1 MPFRTLVVAGLAV
14 GVGACAPQPEEG
26 VGGAARRDS
35 AGVAI
40 VDNAAPDAPFAGGAA
55 HIADLMT
62 PDSALTALPWGVA
75 VDPTTGRIHVAD
87 VTGARV
93 AVFDASGAFV
103 EALGR
108 AGEGPG
114 EFRGVSALTL
124 APGRALVALDA
135 RRGVLSRWSPEGAF
149 EGEERLPA
157 SYWGPGFA
165 VGEGGAAD
173 WFATVGSVT
182 ADLSMDQTLAVH
194 TPGGAEPVHV
204 VRRELSLMELP
215 CASMPAPKVFAPD
228 VVWASRGDTLWFVNG
243 AGFRIDAFARGAV
256 FASVRRAAAP
266 AIPVTRGMAMA
277 SLSFG
282 PGPYGSLMR
291 QCGVS
296 AGEVVDA
303 TGYEDVL
310 SPIVGFT
317 PDPAGG
323 LWVSRRVRG
332 LLPEVIDVMGAG
344 GEYLGTLDIPAIPV
358 GFASP
363 SRLVTVRPVLETGEV
378 RVSLYEVGTERRAAA
393 PGVVTAEAAG
403 ARGAQGGGVSG
414 GGGPSGGSAPRG
426 IGSVLRVTTQS
437 RAAAESAPPR
447 RPPEPNPAGLREF
460 RDCDFCPVMVEL
472 PPGGFEM
479 GRAEGEDRRLGLDRE
494 PKRPEFTR
502 ERERPRVQ
510 IEFGHRFAI
519 GKYEVTFDEWDRCV
533 AEGGCDYEPADRGW
547 GRGDRP
553 VVHVSLLD
561 VETYLAWL
569 REATGRP
576 YRLPGSAE
584 WEYAARAGTTT
595 ARWWGDEVGRGHAV
609 CDECGLEWEVGSTA
623 PTGSLPP
630 NPWGLHD
637 MLGNVSELVA
647 DCWTAT
653 YEEVPADGSPVREA
667 SPHWSDGRCL
677 RPTWRGGAFSYF
689 RWTVRSAWRSGGSI
703 LATAEERHAH
713 AQVGG
718 GTGFRVA
725 LTLDA
730 PLPNPAR

>member
-1 MPFRTLVVAGLAV
+1 MRLPTLVVAGLV
-14 GVGACAPQPEEG
+14 FGIGACAPGPEEG
-26 VGGAARRDS
+26 LGGLSRRDS

-40 VDNAAPDAPFAGGAA
+40 SDNESADAPFAGGAV

-75 VDPTTGRIHVAD
+75 ADPTAERIYVAD
-87 VTGARV
+87 MTGARV
-93 AVFDASGAFV
+93 AVFDGAGAFV

-114 EFRGVSALTL
+114 EFRGVSALAL
-124 APGRALVALDA
+124 APGGTLVALDA
-135 RRGVLSRWSPEGAF
+135 RRGVLSRWSRDGEFA
-149 EGEERLPA
+149 GEERLPA

-165 VGEGGAAD
+165 VGEGAAAD
-173 WFATVGSVT
+173 WFATVGSAT
-182 ADLSMDQTLAVH
+182 ADMSMDQTLAVH

-215 CASMPAPKVFAPD
+215 CVSMPAPKVFAPD
-228 VVWASRGDTLWFVNG
+228 AVWASRGDTLWFVNG
-243 AGFRIDAFARGAV
+243 DGFRIDGYARGEA

-266 AIPVTRGMAMA
+266 AIPVTRAMAMS

-291 QCGVS
+291 QCGVT
-296 AGEVVDA
+296 AAEVVDA
-303 TGYEDVL
+303 TGYEEVL

-323 LWVSRRVRG
+323 LWVSRRTDG
-332 LLPEVIDVMGAG
+332 LIPEVIDIFGAG
-344 GEYLGTLDIPAIPV
+344 GGYLGTLDIPAIPV
-358 GFASP
+358 GFVSP
-363 SRLVTVRPVLETGEV
+363 SRLVAVRPVMETGEI
-378 RVSLYEVGTERRAAA
+378 RVSLYEVGTGAS
-393 PGVVTAEAAG
+393 AAG
-403 ARGAQGGGVSG
+403 GSDARDGRGLA
-414 GGGPSGGSAPRG
+414 GGSPPAR
-426 IGSVLRVTTQS
+426 IGSVLRGGSRQS
-437 RAAAESAPPR
+437 SSAAASAPPR

-460 RDCDFCPVMVEL
+460 RDCDLCPVMVEM
-472 PPGGFEM
+472 PPGGFVM

-494 PKRPEFTR
+494 PDRPEFSR
-502 ERERPRVQ
+502 ERERPRVR

-533 AEGGCDYEPADRGW
+533 VAGGCDYRPEDRGW

-553 VVHVSLLD
+553 VIHVSYRD
-561 VETYLAWL
+561 AEMYLAWL
-569 REATGRP
+569 AEVTGRP
-576 YRLPGSAE
+576 YRLPSSAE

-595 ARWWGDEVGRGHAV
+595 ARWWGDEVGSGHAV
-609 CDECGLEWEVGSTA
+609 CEECGLEWEVGSTA

-637 MLGNVSELVA
+637 MLGNVSELAA
-647 DCWTAT
+647 DCWTST
-653 YEEVPADGSPVREA
+653 YDEVPTDGSPVREA
-667 SPHWSDGRCL
+667 SRHWSEGRCL

-689 RWTVRSAWRSGGSI
+689 RWTVRSAWRSGGGI

-713 AQVGG
+713 PQVGG

-730 PLPNPAR
+730 APSGAAR

>member
-1 MPFRTLVVAGLAV
+1 MRRDALMRFPGLFTAGFVLAI
-14 GVGACAPQPEEG
+14 GACAPGPEEG
-26 VGGAARRDS
+26 LGGMSRRDS

-40 VDNAAPDAPFAGGAA
+40 SDNEAADAPFAGGAV

-62 PDSALTALPWGVA
+62 PDSALTALPWGVVA
-75 VDPTTGRIHVAD
+75 DPTAERVYVAD

-93 AVFDASGAFV
+93 AVFDGAGAFV
-103 EALGR
+103 EELGR

-114 EFRGVSALTL
+114 EFRGVSALALT
-124 APGRALVALDA
+124 PEGTLVALDA
-135 RRGVLSRWSPEGAF
+135 RRGVLSRWSRDGGFA
-149 EGEERLPA
+149 GEERLPA
-157 SYWGPGFA
+157 NYWGPGFA
-165 VGEGGAAD
+165 VGEGEAAD
-173 WFATVGSVT
+173 WFATVGSAT
-182 ADLSMDQTLAVH
+182 ADMSMDQTLAVH

-228 VVWASRGDTLWFVNG
+228 AVWASRGDTLWFVNG
-243 AGFRIDAFARGAV
+243 DGFRIDGYARGEV

-266 AIPVTRGMAMA
+266 AIPVTREMAMA

-291 QCGVS
+291 QCGVT

-303 TGYEDVL
+303 TGYEEVL

-317 PDPAGG
+317 HGPAGG
-323 LWVSRRVRG
+323 LWVSRRTRG
-332 LLPEVIDVMGAG
+332 LLPEVIDVVGAG
-344 GEYLGTLDIPAIPV
+344 GGYLGTLDIAAIPV
-358 GFASP
+358 GFVSS
-363 SRLVTVRPVLETGEV
+363 SRLVAVRPVMETGEI
-378 RVSLYEVGTERRAAA
+378 RVSLYEIGTNAAA
-393 PGVVTAEAAG
+393 GGSG
-403 ARGAQGGGVSG
+403 ARDGRGLA
-414 GGGPSGGSAPRG
+414 GGSPPPR
-426 IGSVLRVTTQS
+426 IGSVLRGGSTQS
-437 RAAAESAPPR
+437 SSAAALAPPR

-460 RDCDFCPVMVEL
+460 SDCDLCPVMVEL
-472 PPGGFEM
+472 PPGGFVM

-494 PKRPEFTR
+494 PDRPEFSR
-502 ERERPRVQ
+502 ERERPRVR
-510 IEFGHRFAI
+510 IEFEHRFAI

-533 AEGGCDYEPADRGW
+533 AAGGCDYRPEDRGW

-553 VVHVSLLD
+553 VVHVSYLD
-561 VETYLAWL
+561 AEMYLAWL
-569 REATGRP
+569 AEETGRP
-576 YRLPGSAE
+576 YRLPSSAE

-595 ARWWGDEVGRGHAV
+595 ARWWGDEVGSGHAV

-637 MLGNVSELVA
+637 MLGNVSELAA
-647 DCWTAT
+647 DCWTST

-667 SPHWSDGRCL
+667 SRHWSEGRCL

-689 RWTVRSAWRSGGSI
+689 RWTVRAAWRSGGSI

-713 AQVGG
+713 PQVGG

-730 PLPNPAR
+730 APPGAAR

>member
-1 MPFRTLVVAGLAV
+1 MRLSTLVAAGFVLAID
-14 GVGACAPQPEEG
+14 ACAPGLEEG
-26 VGGAARRDS
+26 FGGLSRRDS

-40 VDNAAPDAPFAGGAA
+40 SDNESDDAPFAGGAV
-55 HIADLMT
+55 HLADLMT
-62 PDSALTALPWGVA
+62 PDSALTALPWGV
-75 VDPTTGRIHVAD
+75 VAD
-87 VTGARV
+87 PGAQRVYVADATGARV
-93 AVFDASGAFV
+93 AVFDGAGAFV
-103 EALGR
+103 EELGR

-114 EFRGVSALTL
+114 EFRGVSALAL
-124 APGRALVALDA
+124 APEGTLVALDA
-135 RRGVLSRWSPEGAF
+135 RRGVLSRWSRDGEF

-165 VGEGGAAD
+165 VGGGAAAD
-173 WFATVGSVT
+173 WFATVGSAT
-182 ADLSMDQTLAVH
+182 ADMSMDQTLAVH
-194 TPGGAEPVHV
+194 TPRGAEPVHV

-215 CASMPAPKVFAPD
+215 CVSMPAPKVFAPD
-228 VVWASRGDTLWFVNG
+228 AVWASRGDTLWFVNG
-243 AGFRIDAFARGAV
+243 DGFRIDGYARGAV

-266 AIPVTRGMAMA
+266 AIRVTRAMAMA

-291 QCGVS
+291 QCGVT

-303 TGYEDVL
+303 TGYEEVL

-317 PDPAGG
+317 HDPAGG
-323 LWVSRRVRG
+323 LWVSRRTDG
-332 LLPEVIDVMGAG
+332 LIPEVIDVFGAEG
-344 GEYLGTLDIPAIPV
+344 GYLGTLDIPAIPV

-363 SRLVTVRPVLETGEV
+363 SRLVAVRPVLDTGEI
-378 RVSLYEVGTERRAAA
+378 RVSLYEVGTDASVA
-393 PGVVTAEAAG
+393 GGSG
-403 ARGAQGGGVSG
+403 ARDGRELA
-414 GGGPSGGSAPRG
+414 GGSPPPR
-426 IGSVLRVTTQS
+426 IGSVLRGGSRQS
-437 RAAAESAPPR
+437 SSAAAEAPPR

-460 RDCDFCPVMVEL
+460 RDCDLCPVVVEM
-472 PPGGFEM
+472 PPGGFVM

-494 PKRPEFTR
+494 PDRPEFSR
-502 ERERPRVQ
+502 ERERPRVR

-533 AEGGCDYEPADRGW
+533 VAGGCDYRPEDRGW

-553 VVHVSLLD
+553 VIHVSYRD
-561 VETYLAWL
+561 AEMYLAWL
-569 REATGRP
+569 AEETGRP
-576 YRLPGSAE
+576 YRLPSSAE

-595 ARWWGDEVGRGHAV
+595 ARWWGDEVGSGHAV

-637 MLGNVSELVA
+637 MLGNVSELAA
-647 DCWTAT
+647 DCWTST
-653 YEEVPADGSPVREA
+653 YDEVPTDGSPVRET
-667 SPHWSDGRCL
+667 SRHWREGRCL

-713 AQVGG
+713 PQVGG

-730 PLPNPAR
+730 TPPDAVR

>member
-1 MPFRTLVVAGLAV
+1 MRSRMLIAAGLSL
-14 GVGACAPQPEEG
+14 GACGPEPEEG
-26 VGGAARRDS
+26 IGGMSRRDS

-40 VDNAAPDAPFAGGAA
+40 FDNEAADAPFEGGAV

-62 PDSALTALPWGVA
+62 PDSSLTALPWGVA
-75 VDPTTGRIHVAD
+75 ADPVAGRVYAAD
-87 VTGARV
+87 MTGARV

-108 AGEGPG
+108 TGEGPG

-124 APGRALVALDA
+124 APGGTLVALDA
-135 RRGVLSRWSPEGAF
+135 RRGVLSRWSPSGTF

-157 SYWGPGFA
+157 SYFGPGFA
-165 VGEGGAAD
+165 VGEGGGAA
-173 WFATVGSVT
+173 WFVTVGAAT
-182 ADLSMDQTLAVH
+182 ADLSMEQTLAVH
-194 TPGGAEPVHV
+194 TPPGSEPIHI

-243 AGFRIDAFARGAV
+243 DGFRIDGYAQGGV
-256 FASVRRAAAP
+256 FASIRRAAAP
-266 AIPVTRGMAMA
+266 AIAVTRGMAVA

-282 PGPYGSLMR
+282 VGPYRGLMR
-291 QCGVS
+291 QCGVT
-296 AGEVVDA
+296 AEEVVDA
-303 TGYEDVL
+303 TGYEETL

-317 PDPAGG
+317 SDPAGG

-332 LLPEVIDVMGAG
+332 LIPEVIDVIGARG
-344 GEYLGTLDIPAIPV
+344 GYLGTLDIPAIPV

-363 SRLVTVRPVLETGEV
+363 SRLVAVRPVMETGEV
-378 RVSLYEVGTERRAAA
+378 RVSLYDVGADAAA
-393 PGVVTAEAAG
+393 AGGTGTPGGGALAAG
-403 ARGAQGGGVSG
+403 RPAR
-414 GGGPSGGSAPRG
+414 R
-426 IGSVLRVTTQS
+426 IGSVLRGGSTQS
-437 RAAAESAPPR
+437 PSAAASAPPR

-460 RDCDFCPVMVEL
+460 RDCDLCPTIVEL
-472 PPGGFEM
+472 PPGGFVR

-494 PKRPEFTR
+494 PQRPEFSR
-502 ERERPRVQ
+502 ERERPRVR

-533 AEGGCDYEPADRGW
+533 AAGGCDYRPTDRGW

-553 VVHVSLLD
+553 VIHVSLLD
-561 VETYLAWL
+561 AEMYLAWL
-569 REATGRP
+569 AELTGRA
-576 YRLPGSAE
+576 YRLPSSAE

-595 ARWWGDEVGRGHAV
+595 ARWWGDEVGSGHAV
-609 CDECGLEWEVGSTA
+609 CEECGLEWEVGSTA

-637 MLGNVSELVA
+637 MLGNVQELVA
-647 DCWTAT
+647 DCWIST
-653 YEEVPADGSPVREA
+653 YEDAPTDGSPVREA
-667 SPHWSDGRCL
+667 SRHWSEGRCL

-689 RWTVRSAWRSGGSI
+689 RWTVRSAWRSGGGI

-713 AQVGG
+713 PQVGG

-725 LTLDA
+725 LTLD
-730 PLPNPAR
+730 

>member
-1 MPFRTLVVAGLAV
+1 MRLPTLVVAGLV
-14 GVGACAPQPEEG
+14 FGIGACAPGPEEG
-26 VGGAARRDS
+26 FGGLSRRDS

-40 VDNAAPDAPFAGGAA
+40 SDNASADAPFAGGAV

-75 VDPTTGRIHVAD
+75 ADPTAERIYVAD
-87 VTGARV
+87 MTGARV
-93 AVFDASGAFV
+93 AVFDGAGAFV
-103 EALGR
+103 EELGR

-124 APGRALVALDA
+124 APGGTLVALDA
-135 RRGVLSRWSPEGAF
+135 RRGVLSRWSRDGEF

-165 VGEGGAAD
+165 VGEGAAAD
-173 WFATVGSVT
+173 WFATVGSAT
-182 ADLSMDQTLAVH
+182 ADMSMDQTLAVH
-194 TPGGAEPVHV
+194 TPRGAEPVHV

-215 CASMPAPKVFAPD
+215 CVSMPAPKVFAPD
-228 VVWASRGDTLWFVNG
+228 AVWASSGDTLWFVNG
-243 AGFRIDAFARGAV
+243 DGFRIDGYARGEV

-266 AIPVTRGMAMA
+266 AISVTRAMAMS

-291 QCGVS
+291 QCGVT

-303 TGYEDVL
+303 TGYEEVL
-310 SPIVGFT
+310 SPIVGLT

-323 LWVSRRVRG
+323 LWVSRRTDG
-332 LLPEVIDVMGAG
+332 LIPEVIDIFGAG
-344 GEYLGTLDIPAIPV
+344 GGYLGTLDIPAIPV
-358 GFASP
+358 GFVSP
-363 SRLVTVRPVLETGEV
+363 SRLVAVRPVMETGEI
-378 RVSLYEVGTERRAAA
+378 RVSLYEVGTGAS
-393 PGVVTAEAAG
+393 AAG
-403 ARGAQGGGVSG
+403 GSDARDGRGLA
-414 GGGPSGGSAPRG
+414 GGSPPAR
-426 IGSVLRVTTQS
+426 IGSVLRGGSRQS
-437 RAAAESAPPR
+437 SSAAASAPPR

-460 RDCDFCPVMVEL
+460 RDCDLCPVMVEM
-472 PPGGFEM
+472 PPGGFVM

-494 PKRPEFTR
+494 PDRPEFSR
-502 ERERPRVQ
+502 ERERPRVR

-533 AEGGCDYEPADRGW
+533 AAGGCDYRPEDRGW

-553 VVHVSLLD
+553 VIHVSYLD
-561 VETYLAWL
+561 AQMYLAWL
-569 REATGRP
+569 AEVTGRP
-576 YRLPGSAE
+576 YRLPSSAE

-595 ARWWGDEVGRGHAV
+595 ARWWGDEVGSGHAV
-609 CDECGLEWEVGSTA
+609 CEECGLEWEVGSTA

-637 MLGNVSELVA
+637 MLGNVSELAA
-647 DCWTAT
+647 DCWTST
-653 YEEVPADGSPVREA
+653 YDEVPTDGSPVREA
-667 SPHWSDGRCL
+667 SRHWSEGRCL

-689 RWTVRSAWRSGGSI
+689 RWTVRSAWRSGGGI

-713 AQVGG
+713 PQVGG

-730 PLPNPAR
+730 APSGAAR